1 MDTCEEGKVVRK
13 KQRAQVIVSTPR
25 AVSTTRRNLASP
37 MGKKDAGSA
46 METRSVEGE
55 DEFVTPQG
63 NFGSSGKKAAQL
75 VEGDGIRAK
84 IRSCNVSRY
93 CNYFSE
99 LVLFVLGLV
108 ELI

>member
-1 MDTCEEGKVVRK
+1 MSK
-13 KQRAQVIVSTPR
+13 
-25 AVSTTRRNLASP
+25 TRRNLTSP
-37 MGKKDAGSA
+37 IGKKVAGSNI
-46 METRSVEGE
+46 ETGSVEEE
-55 DEFVTPQG
+55 DEFVTPRE